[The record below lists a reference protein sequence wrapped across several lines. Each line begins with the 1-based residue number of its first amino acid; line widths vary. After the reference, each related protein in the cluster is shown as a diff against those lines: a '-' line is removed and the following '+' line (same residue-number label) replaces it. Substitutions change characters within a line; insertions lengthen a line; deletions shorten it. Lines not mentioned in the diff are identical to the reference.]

1 MRAAA
6 PLVPWLCPARTGGP
20 GRSSF
25 TDVDALAPFTLRTP
39 ETLAEASALLA
50 LSGARALAGG
60 TDLIPNLRHGLGAPS
75 TLVDV
80 ARVPELTLVAASEDA
95 LTIGAGVTL
104 ARLATDAVVQR
115 MLPALS
121 DAARLAAAPTHR
133 NVATLGGNL
142 CQDTRCVFYNQS
154 AWWRRANDHCL
165 KYGGDTCH
173 VAPQGSRCHAAFAGD
188 LAPVLLVLGATIDVV
203 RGGATRTLPLADLYV
218 DDGAK
223 HLALGEGDLVVSVR
237 VPRPA
242 ADARIGYRKH
252 RARGAIDFPLAG
264 VAVRVEM
271 RDGRIVDLAV
281 ALTGTN
287 PRPFVLAGTAALAGR
302 PFDDA
307 TLASLAKLMRQ
318 QARPMRTTVTQAN
331 HRREVAAVLAQRLAR
346 ELMTAHGDRPG

>member
-1 MRAAA
+1 MLAAA
-6 PLVPWLCPARTGGP
+6 PFVPWLCPARTGGP
-20 GRSSF
+20 GRSSSA
-25 TDVDALAPFTLRTP
+25 DVDALAPFALRTP

-223 HLALGEGDLVVSVR
+223 H
-237 VPRPA
+237 
-242 ADARIGYRKH
+242 

-271 RDGRIVDLAV
+271 RDGRIDDLAV

-287 PRPFVLAGTAALAGR
+287 PRPFVLAGAAALAGR

-307 TLASLAKLMRQ
+307 TLASLAKLVRQ

-331 HRREVAAVLAQRLAR
+331 HR
-346 ELMTAHGDRPG
+346 